1 MELPLYKIHI
11 DDFDEATG
19 VDAIAIVTHP
29 AIEKSF
35 MAFTE
40 QKPIQLYFSES
51 GDRRIVTGALMIADM
66 PIYRN
71 VAGKEFYVQFDAQ
84 TIEAIAQRFFEKG
97 YQKNVNLQHDGNI
110 LDGIVMY
117 ESMIVDKERGMQFQD
132 LPEGSWVGSFKVNND
147 EVWQLIKSGT
157 MKGFSVEGIFNHI
170 KIDEM
175 PVEELEEIRAGLVD
189 LEYLMAHYLG

>member
-1 MELPLYKIHI
+1 MELPLYKVHI
-11 DDFDEATG
+11 DDFDDVTG
-19 VDAIAIVTHP
+19 VDAVAIVDHP
-29 AIEKSF
+29 AIERSF

-40 QKPIQLYFSES
+40 QKPMQLYFSETA
-51 GDRRIVTGALMIADM
+51 DRRIVTGALMIADM

-97 YQKNVNLQHDGNI
+97 YQRNVNLQHNGEIVDGV
-110 LDGIVMY
+110 VMY

-147 EVWQLIKSGT
+147 EVWERIKSGE
-157 MKGFSVEGIFNHI
+157 MKGFSVEGIFNHV
-170 KIDEM
+170 KVDEL
-175 PVEELEEIRAGLVD
+175 PQEELEEMHQSLVD
-189 LEYLMAHYLG
+189 LEYLMAHL

>member
-1 MELPLYKIHI
+1 MELPLYKVHI
-11 DDFDEATG
+11 DDFDDVTG
-19 VDAIAIVTHP
+19 VDAVAIVDHP
-29 AIEKSF
+29 AIERSF

-40 QKPIQLYFSES
+40 QKPMQLYFSETA
-51 GDRRIVTGALMIADM
+51 DRRIVTGALMIADM

-97 YQKNVNLQHDGNI
+97 YQRNVNLQHNGEIVDGV
-110 LDGIVMY
+110 VMY

-147 EVWQLIKSGT
+147 EVWERIKSGE
-157 MKGFSVEGIFNHI
+157 MKGFSVEGIFNHV
-170 KIDEM
+170 KVDEL
-175 PVEELEEIRAGLVD
+175 PQEELEEMHQALVD
-189 LEYLMAHYLG
+189 LEYLMAQL

>member
-1 MELPLYKIHI
+1 MELPLYKVHI
-11 DDFDEATG
+11 DDFDDVTG
-19 VDAIAIVTHP
+19 VDAVAIVDHP
-29 AIEKSF
+29 AIERSF

-40 QKPIQLYFSES
+40 QKPMQLYFSETAH
-51 GDRRIVTGALMIADM
+51 RRIVTGALMIADM

-97 YQKNVNLQHDGNI
+97 YQRNVNLQHNGEIVDGV
-110 LDGIVMY
+110 VMY

-147 EVWQLIKSGT
+147 EVWERIKSGE
-157 MKGFSVEGIFNHI
+157 MKGFSVEGIFNHV
-170 KIDEM
+170 KVDEL
-175 PVEELEEIRAGLVD
+175 PQEELEEMHQALVD
-189 LEYLMAHYLG
+189 LEYLMAHV